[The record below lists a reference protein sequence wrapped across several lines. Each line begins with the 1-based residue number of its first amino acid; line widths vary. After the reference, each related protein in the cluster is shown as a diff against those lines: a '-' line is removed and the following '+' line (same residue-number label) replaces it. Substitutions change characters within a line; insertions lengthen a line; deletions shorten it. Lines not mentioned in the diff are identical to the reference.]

1 MTALVRALYHRYFAR
16 TNLII
21 ANSSLFFPGSKASF
35 SSVAELSPP
44 SSIVPVKQLRPIFRS
59 SESVIRSESNSTS
72 LVDEVTWFGLHAGLR
87 LALSELGITR
97 PTEIQRTAI
106 PELLKGR
113 DALLSASTGTGK
125 TLAYLLPV
133 AHRLKEDESQKA
145 IITREGRPRALIV
158 VPTRELALQVG
169 SVAKRLCHT
178 AKFSCAVLVGGRKEG
193 WQKETLAKRNDM
205 LVATVGRLQKA
216 LNNDWLS
223 LADVRFVVI
232 DEADT
237 MLSDISF
244 RRRTEDSAPSSVR
257 PSQNQSSKSGA
268 FASEVL
274 SVLRPVLRS
283 IKEAN
288 EATAA
293 LAEVTGDARR
303 LALKG
308 GGEDLQRV
316 QVVLAGAT
324 IPENAVEAVRR
335 IFPNAQPVTSSC
347 AHRVPTRLQQS
358 FVRIDGDPN
367 SKHDALLRAI
377 TDLLNADS
385 SARVLVF
392 CNTIGSARSTGHFL
406 GDQGGYS
413 VASLHGGIPP
423 KLRQSEYE
431 LFLSGKCNVLVCTD
445 AAARGLDFPN
455 AQISVVLFD
464 FPLNSV
470 EYLHRAGRAARAG
483 RDGKVI
489 SLVGRRDIVLA
500 TSIERATKEGR
511 DMSSL
516 SASKAS
522 YVPSKQ
528 RGVFQAKL
536 EYVEKVRTAR
546 SLGLR
551 RPERPIE
558 LGGIMSKDTAI
569 TRPTGATGRLRS
581 PKTHSR

>member
-1 MTALVRALYHRYFAR
+1 
-16 TNLII
+16 
-21 ANSSLFFPGSKASF
+21 
-35 SSVAELSPP
+35 
-44 SSIVPVKQLRPIFRS
+44 
-59 SESVIRSESNSTS
+59 
-72 LVDEVTWFGLHAGLR
+72 
-87 LALSELGITR
+87 
-97 PTEIQRTAI
+97 
-106 PELLKGR
+106 
-113 DALLSASTGTGK
+113 
-125 TLAYLLPV
+125 
-133 AHRLKEDESQKA
+133 
-145 IITREGRPRALIV
+145 
-158 VPTRELALQVG
+158 
-169 SVAKRLCHT
+169 
-178 AKFSCAVLVGGRKEG
+178 
-193 WQKETLAKRNDM
+193 M

-455 AQISVVLFD
+455 AQIS
-464 FPLNSV
+464 
-470 EYLHRAGRAARAG
+470 RIG
-483 RDGKVI
+483 
-489 SLVGRRDIVLA
+489 
-500 TSIERATKEGR
+500 
-511 DMSSL
+511 
-516 SASKAS
+516 
-522 YVPSKQ
+522 
-528 RGVFQAKL
+528 
-536 EYVEKVRTAR
+536 
-546 SLGLR
+546 
-551 RPERPIE
+551 
-558 LGGIMSKDTAI
+558 
-569 TRPTGATGRLRS
+569 
-581 PKTHSR
+581 

>member
-1 MTALVRALYHRYFAR
+1 MTALCRALFHIRSFIRFNNQTRFFSLETSSQNSVGSFHEDVIIKQVRPYVR
-16 TNLII
+16 TPYSEVRN
-21 ANSSLFFPGSKASF
+21 NTRS
-35 SSVAELSPP
+35 LSPLP
-44 SSIVPVKQLRPIFRS
+44 
-59 SESVIRSESNSTS
+59 
-72 LVDEVTWFGLHAGLR
+72 VDETTWFGLHAGLR
-87 LALSELGITR
+87 IALSELGIMN
-97 PTEIQRTAI
+97 PTEIQRSAI
-106 PELLKGR
+106 PELMKGR

-133 AHRLKEDESQKA
+133 AHRLKEDEAQKA
-145 IITREGRPRALIV
+145 IITREGRPRALVV

-216 LNNDWLS
+216 LDNDWLS

-244 RRRTEDSAPSSVR
+244 RRRIDNSSE
-257 PSQNQSSKSGA
+257 SNSNTMNNKSGA

-288 EATAA
+288 DATAA

-303 LALKG
+303 LALRG

-324 IPENAVEAVRR
+324 IPENAVESVRR

-347 AHRVPTRLQQS
+347 AHRVPLRLQQS

-367 SKHDALLRAI
+367 SKHDAVLRAI

-385 SARVLVF
+385 FARVLVF

-406 GDQGGYS
+406 GEQGGYS

-431 LFLSGKCNVLVCTD
+431 RFLSGKSNVLVCTD

-455 AQISVVLFD
+455 TQISVVLFD

-489 SLVGRRDIVLA
+489 SLVGRRDVVLA
-500 TSIERATKEGR
+500 TSIERATKDGR

-516 SASKAS
+516 STSKAS

-536 EYVEKVRTAR
+536 EYVAKVRTAR

-551 RPERPIE
+551 RPARPHV
-558 LGGIMSKDTAI
+558 LGGILSNDSSV
-569 TRPTGATGRLRS
+569 TRPRGVTGRLRS
-581 PKTHSR
+581 PKTRER

>member
-1 MTALVRALYHRYFAR
+1 MPQALVRALFHVRKFSRMIYIKGGFFRGFASEQ
-16 TNLII
+16 NPSII
-21 ANSSLFFPGSKASF
+21 R
-35 SSVAELSPP
+35 
-44 SSIVPVKQLRPIFRS
+44 QLRPIFRS
-59 SESVIRSESNSTS
+59 PESASRDRIESTS
-72 LVDEVTWFGLHAGLR
+72 STTTSSTTTTSSSSSSPVDEDTWFGLHAGLR
-87 LALSELGITR
+87 LALAELGIAR
-97 PTEIQRTAI
+97 PTEIQRSAI

-133 AHRLKEDESQKA
+133 AHRIKEDEAQKA

-216 LNNDWLS
+216 LDNDWLS

-244 RRRTEDSAPSSVR
+244 RRRAENSSQTQ
-257 PSQNQSSKSGA
+257 PSKSGA

-406 GDQGGYS
+406 GEQGGYS

-489 SLVGRRDIVLA
+489 SLVGRRDVVLA
-500 TSIERATKEGR
+500 TSIERATMEGR

-558 LGGIMSKDTAI
+558 LGGVMSRDTAV
-569 TRPTGATGRLRS
+569 TRPLGATGRLRS

>member
-1 MTALVRALYHRYFAR
+1 MINIKGCFFRGFASEQ
-16 TNLII
+16 NPL
-21 ANSSLFFPGSKASF
+21 LPQP
-35 SSVAELSPP
+35 SPP
-44 SSIVPVKQLRPIFRS
+44 SIRQLRPIFRS
-59 SESVIRSESNSTS
+59 PESTS
-72 LVDEVTWFGLHAGLR
+72 RDRIESTPSTPSPVDEDTWFGLHAGLR
-87 LALSELGITR
+87 LALAELGIAR
-97 PTEIQRTAI
+97 PTEIQRSAI

-133 AHRLKEDESQKA
+133 AHRIKEDEAQKA

-216 LNNDWLS
+216 LDNDWLS

-244 RRRTEDSAPSSVR
+244 RRRAEDSLRTSGNSSQTQ
-257 PSQNQSSKSGA
+257 PSKSGA

-324 IPENAVEAVRR
+324 IPESAVEAVRR

-406 GDQGGYS
+406 GEQGGYS

-489 SLVGRRDIVLA
+489 SLVGRRDVVLA
-500 TSIERATKEGR
+500 TSIERATTEGR
-511 DMSSL
+511 DMSNL

-536 EYVEKVRTAR
+536 EYVAKVQTAR

-558 LGGIMSKDTAI
+558 LGGVMSRDTAV
-569 TRPTGATGRLRS
+569 TRPLGATGRLRS